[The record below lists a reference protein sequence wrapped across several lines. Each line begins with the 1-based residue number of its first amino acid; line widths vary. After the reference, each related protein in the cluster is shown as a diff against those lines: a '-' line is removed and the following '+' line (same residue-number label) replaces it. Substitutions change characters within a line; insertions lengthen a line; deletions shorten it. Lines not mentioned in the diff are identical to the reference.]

1 MREAIGERA
10 VESHLIEQVEHTRL
24 ALGLR
29 AAPVDGE
36 RLADGAGDRHARI
49 ERGTCILR
57 NQLDLRRA
65 VPQLTP
71 REVATRDAVDHYLA
85 GLGRL
90 EPHRDARERRL
101 AAARLTDERNRLS
114 LAHRH
119 RHAAQRVQALATEG
133 RAGRTVR
140 PCHIAEL
147 EQRTRHGPPP
157 TRG

>member
-1 MREAIGERA
+1 MREAISERA

-114 LAHRH
+114 LTHRH
-119 RHAAQRVQALATEG
+119 RHAAQRVQALAAKGRSG
-133 RAGRTVR
+133 RAVGA
-140 PCHIAEL
+140 CHTAEFK
-147 EQRTRHGPPP
+147 QRLRHGLP
-157 TRG
+157 RGRG